1 MSINDALSV
10 PLYKIPGL
18 ICRFDVVD
26 LSTASR
32 AEQSRPGRVGNFD
45 IFGIKFNSKIAQAR
59 VIRLETSGFL
69 VIGLKARSQAI
80 CRTVH

>member
-18 ICRFDVVD
+18 ICRFDVVN

-32 AEQSRPGRVGNFD
+32 ARQSQGGRVGNFD
-45 IFGIKFNSKIAQAR
+45 IFGIKFNYKIVQD
-59 VIRLETSGFL
+59 
-69 VIGLKARSQAI
+69 
-80 CRTVH
+80 